1 MVNHFSPPIRG
12 DSQVPD
18 ALTVYRQAL
27 AAAPNG
33 SVTLVSVGFAT
44 NILDLLVSRGD
55 AFSPLDGRQLI
66 AAKVTKMVMMGG
78 RQRIWDDDWAV
89 EWNFGGCGG
98 RNCGGNYGLL
108 GGITDEALTRWPRKV
123 PIEYIGFEA
132 GMEVRT
138 GFVLDDFDTPC
149 GRAYRWFCEDLWGWC
164 QDAARPPA
172 AESFASTSGRSSAR
186 VRRRTRRCDRSRSS
200 SRR

>member
-1 MVNHFSPPIRG
+1 MNHFSPPIRG

-78 RQRIWDDDWAV
+78 R
-89 EWNFGGCGG
+89 
-98 RNCGGNYGLL
+98 
-108 GGITDEALTRWPRKV
+108 P
-123 PIEYIGFEA
+123 
-132 GMEVRT
+132 
-138 GFVLDDFDTPC
+138 
-149 GRAYRWFCEDLWGWC
+149 
-164 QDAARPPA
+164 
-172 AESFASTSGRSSAR
+172 SASGTMIGRSNGTLAGAAAGIAAATTAYWAISPM
-186 VRRRTRRCDRSRSS
+186 RR
-200 SRR
+200 